1 MQGMQKR
8 IKTENFVN
16 ELFIAIKEHSLLK
29 ANICI
34 RSAVYMNLRKQIF
47 IGEKYGMKPISFAV
61 KENSLKILR
70 FLVNNGANVNAA
82 SSESLRVALHVA
94 AEYGREDAG
103 QLLLSRYAKINL
115 QDITGKVPL
124 HLASFH
130 CQVAMVELLI
140 KHDANIYIR
149 DAGGRIPLDVVG
161 DDPKSICTSNTRQKI
176 ISTLK
181 CADKE
186 VNCQTLASR
195 ANPKVIEARNY
206 FSYHDNSTNVLSS
219 AVKPSS
225 FINSMFSYVRTSIT
239 AVLSSLFQS
248 TPALPPAQQSIA
260 HSTGS
265 SIGSSQVDCNGI
277 ILLTAVAISK
287 FTGKR
292 YSMPLDDSLLTIRQ
306 VKERKLNSL
315 ERDVKMALS
324 KCDKLHQHPESS
336 LSNFTISKGVHHQ
349 KHL

>member
-1 MQGMQKR
+1 MKEMQER
-8 IKTENFVN
+8 IKTENFID

-34 RSAVYMNLRKQIF
+34 RSAVNMNLKSRVF

-61 KENSLKILR
+61 KENSFKILR

-82 SSESLRVALHVA
+82 SSENLRVALHIA

-103 QLLLSRYAKINL
+103 QLLLSRYAQINL

-130 CQVAMVELLI
+130 CQVAMVEFLI

-206 FSYHDNSTNVLSS
+206 FSYHDNSTNALSGT
-219 AVKPSS
+219 VKPSS
-225 FINSMFSYVRTSIT
+225 FINNIFSWVTT
-239 AVLSSLFQS
+239 ATLSSLFS
-248 TPALPPAQQSIA
+248 SAPALPSAQQSVDHLA
-260 HSTGS
+260 GSTIS
-265 SIGSSQVDCNGI
+265 SSQVDYNGI
-277 ILLTAVAISK
+277 ILLTAAAISK
-287 FTGKR
+287 FTGKK
-292 YSMPLDDSLLTIRQ
+292 YSRPLDNSLLTIEEIR
-306 VKERKLNSL
+306 ERKLNTI
-315 ERDVKMALS
+315 EKNFETALS
-324 KCDKLHQHPESS
+324 KCEKLYQCPESS
-336 LSNFTISKGVHHQ
+336 LSNLTISKGMHQ
-349 KHL
+349 KSL

>member
-1 MQGMQKR
+1 MKEMQER
-8 IKTENFVN
+8 IKTENFID
-16 ELFIAIKEHSLLK
+16 ELFISIKEHNLLK

-34 RSAVYMNLRKQIF
+34 RSAVYMNRRKQIF

-61 KENSLKILR
+61 KENSFKILR

-103 QLLLSRYAKINL
+103 QLLLSRYAEINL
-115 QDITGKVPL
+115 KDITGKVPL

-140 KHDANIYIR
+140 KHDADIYIR
-149 DAGGRIPLDVVG
+149 DVGGRIPLDIVG

-195 ANPKVIEARNY
+195 ANPKVIEARNH
-206 FSYHDNSTNVLSS
+206 FSYHDNSTNTLSS

-225 FINSMFSYVRTSIT
+225 FINSMFSWVTT
-239 AVLSSLFQS
+239 TTLSSLFQS
-248 TPALPPAQQSIA
+248 APALPPAQQSIA

-265 SIGSSQVDCNGI
+265 SIGSSQVDCNGTV
-277 ILLTAVAISK
+277 LLTAVAISK
-287 FTGKR
+287 FTGKK
-292 YSMPLDDSLLTIRQ
+292 YSRPLDDSLLTIQEIR
-306 VKERKLNSL
+306 ERKLNAI
-315 ERDVKMALS
+315 EKNFETALS
-324 KCDKLHQHPESS
+324 KYEKLYQCPESS
-336 LSNFTISKGVHHQ
+336 LSNSTISKGVCHQ
-349 KHL
+349 KSL